1 MSAKS
6 ANPSTPNPKN
16 PQHLQMQSPQIIV
29 LDFGS
34 QYTQLIARR
43 LREMGI
49 YTEIMPYFESAE
61 LARAKNPR
69 GLILSGG
76 PASVY
81 EKDAYKPDSEIFT
94 LGIPIL
100 GICYGMQFIAHFF
113 GGQVAKSSAQE
124 FGKANLTIID
134 SRGIFSGVKQDC
146 VVWMSHSDK
155 VTALPNGFSVIAKS
169 ENSEICA
176 IADFA
181 RKIYAIQFHPEVVHS
196 ECGAQILK
204 NFAIKICGAKNDWN
218 MHNFAELEIAK
229 VREIV
234 GLGNAIDCH
243 AKSSDFARNDNSICH
258 TGHSEVSQKP
268 SDRDISAF
276 SKPKYHNGANS
287 RKSAKETTASKVLCA
302 VSGGV
307 DSSVVAALL
316 HRAIGDNLI
325 PVFVDTGLLR
335 VGERES
341 VEQMFRENLRVP
353 LITADAS
360 ELFLSRLKSI
370 TEPEQKRKIIGE
382 SFIEV
387 FEREAKKH
395 NANGE
400 IKFLAQGT
408 LYPDVIESV
417 SVKGPSKTIKS
428 HHNVGGLPEWMRF
441 ELIEPLRELFKDE
454 VRSLGRELGM
464 PESMLMRHP
473 FPGPGLA
480 IRIMGEV
487 TRESL
492 AILRGADSIFIDE
505 LHKNGL
511 YGSVWQAFCVLLN
524 VRSVG
529 VMGDNR
535 TYDNTIALRAVEAI
549 DGMTAR
555 FSHLSFE
562 FLEKVSNRIINE
574 VEGINRVVY
583 DISSKPPATIEWE

>member
-1 MSAKS
+1 MDSTNPTTKS
-6 ANPSTPNPKN
+6 TKTSPKTTTKSTPNTSPKSTLN
-16 PQHLQMQSPQIIV
+16 PQIIV

-43 LREMGI
+43 LREIGV
-49 YTEIMPYFESAE
+49 YTEIMPYFQSIDS
-61 LARAKNPR
+61 LRAKNSR
-69 GLILSGG
+69 GIILSGG

-81 EKDAYKPDSEIFT
+81 EKDAYKPDDDIFA

-100 GICYGMQFIAHFF
+100 GICYGMQYIAHFF
-113 GGQVAKSSAQE
+113 GGEVAKSHAQE
-124 FGKANLTIID
+124 FGKAHLEIMD
-134 SRGIFSGVKQDC
+134 SSGIFADIKSES

-155 VTALPNGFSVIAKS
+155 VIALPKGFTQLAKS

-176 IADFA
+176 IADVE

-196 ECGAQILK
+196 ECGAQILR
-204 NFAIKICGAKNDWN
+204 NFALKICGAKNDWN
-218 MHNFAELEIAK
+218 MRNFAEIEVAK

-234 GLGNAIDCH
+234 G
-243 AKSSDFARNDNSICH
+243 
-258 TGHSEVSQKP
+258 
-268 SDRDISAF
+268 
-276 SKPKYHNGANS
+276 NG
-287 RKSAKETTASKVLCA
+287 KVLCA

-335 VGERES
+335 AGEKEA

-360 ELFLSRLKSI
+360 ELFLRRLKGVV
-370 TEPEQKRKIIGE
+370 EPEQKRKIIGE
-382 SFIEV
+382 TFIEV
-387 FEREAKKH
+387 FEREAKAH

-417 SVKGPSKTIKS
+417 SIKGPSKTIKS
-428 HHNVGGLPEWMRF
+428 HHNVGGLPKWLKF
-441 ELIEPLRELFKDE
+441 KLIEPLRELFKDE

-464 PESMLMRHP
+464 PETMLMRHP

-487 TRESL
+487 TQGDL
-492 AILRGADSIFIDE
+492 AILRAADTIYIDE

-511 YGSVWQAFCVLLN
+511 YDTVWQAFCVLLN

-555 FSHLSFE
+555 FSRFDFD
-562 FLEKVSNRIINE
+562 FLERVSNRIINE
-574 VEGINRVVY
+574 VEDVNRVVY